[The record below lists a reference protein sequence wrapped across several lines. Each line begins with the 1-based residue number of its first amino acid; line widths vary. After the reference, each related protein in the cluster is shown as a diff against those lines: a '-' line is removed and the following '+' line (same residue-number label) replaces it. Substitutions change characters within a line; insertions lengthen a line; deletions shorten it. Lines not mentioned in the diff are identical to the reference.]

1 MRKINDQVLAKRMLQ
16 IRGEGGYRVGMFLRF
31 NAGKY
36 ILYVVI
42 FIVALA
48 SLAAVGMWIG
58 FSLMLGLFLGSL
70 LRNLGWIRASRRNWP
85 FTMRVIN
92 WNLVDQLAAKKPPAD
107 AQARPDARFLP
118 PAWLGPYPCTCRCA
132 GRDVRLTDV
141 NGEDVCDVLYAGLK
155 KRIREG
161 CPDCRHYSEETDD
174 WGEWHEWQAARPA
187 VWIARFIVYSTWV
200 WLGP

>member
-107 AQARPDARFLP
+107 APSAP
-118 PAWLGPYPCTCRCA
+118 
-132 GRDVRLTDV
+132 
-141 NGEDVCDVLYAGLK
+141 
-155 KRIREG
+155 
-161 CPDCRHYSEETDD
+161 
-174 WGEWHEWQAARPA
+174 
-187 VWIARFIVYSTWV
+187 
-200 WLGP
+200 